1 VTRTLIWTRWVL
13 LSKEIHL
20 VSACVS
26 ATLQAPLS
34 VINSLASAHW
44 PMEQSSRM
52 LRINRMRIRRTWSC
66 IVLLALAVAIRV
78 PSQTSVA
85 ATTQEAS
92 SLSPLWGDL
101 APGRY
106 RVGFRTL
113 FRFDASRTWRGTR
126 DYRGTFSPD
135 LNGRPVQVNVWY
147 PAAAAGS
154 KRQMRFGDYV
164 DQTSPEAFLIF
175 NAVMK
180 ERSRRNAADSVPSD
194 QLAALQATPM
204 NASEDA
210 PHAEGRFPAILYF
223 GGLDA
228 EINSNVILAEYLA
241 SQGYIVASVSLLGP
255 TDEQTFQSRTPGDI
269 EATVRDMEFAWSI
282 LSEEPSTDK
291 AKLAAVGHSVGAI
304 EAVLFGMRNANV
316 SAVIAL
322 DGTYAF
328 QGLSTVLTNSYGYAP
343 GKMRAAFLDL
353 RRAQGA
359 QGDEPLDLT
368 TIESFRYS
376 DRTFVTISKMH
387 HSDFTSCAMIG
398 EAFHAPITSKY
409 PLNGWDRKTGKS
421 GYQHVCRIVLAFL
434 NAKVSDGSQATA
446 ALAETVRRADGGAL
460 RYEGAALLPPSP
472 LESAA
477 LVGEE
482 GLSAVK
488 ALFSKICGEQGV
500 GDCVDGDRFN
510 TWGYNLFAQH
520 RPKDALAVFEIAAW
534 AHPTSANAQ
543 DSLADGYLAAGD
555 KEGAKKALQR
565 AIDLAPED
573 PLIESGSK
581 ASFVSDETKKLRQL
595 N

>member
-1 VTRTLIWTRWVL
+1 
-13 LSKEIHL
+13 
-20 VSACVS
+20 
-26 ATLQAPLS
+26 
-34 VINSLASAHW
+34 
-44 PMEQSSRM
+44 M
-52 LRINRMRIRRTWSC
+52 LRINRMRTRRTSSC
-66 IVLLALAVAIRV
+66 FLLLALAVAIRV
-78 PSQTSVA
+78 HGQTSVA
-85 ATTQEAS
+85 SAMQEAS

-101 APGRY
+101 APGQY

-154 KRQMRFGDYV
+154 KRQMRYGDYV
-164 DQTSPEAFLIF
+164 DQTSPEAFSIF

-180 ERSRRNAADSVPSD
+180 ERSRRNAVDSVPSD

-204 NASEDA
+204 NAYKDA
-210 PHAEGRFPAILYF
+210 PSAEGRFPAVLYF
-223 GGLDA
+223 GGLDS
-228 EINSNVILAEYLA
+228 EINSNLILAEYLA

-255 TDEQTFQSRTPGDI
+255 TDEQTFQSRTPDDI

-282 LSEEPSTDK
+282 LSEEPNTDK
-291 AKLAAVGHSVGAI
+291 AKLTAMGHSVGAI
-304 EAVLFGMRNANV
+304 EAVLLGMRNANV

-343 GKMRAAFLDL
+343 GKMRASFLDL

-368 TIESFRYS
+368 TIGSFRYS
-376 DRTFVTISKMH
+376 DRTYVTISKMH
-387 HSDFTSCAMIG
+387 HSDFTSFAMLG
-398 EAFHAPITSKY
+398 ETFHAPITSKY

-421 GYQHVCRIVLAFL
+421 GYEHACRIVLAFL
-434 NAKVSDGSQATA
+434 DAKVRDDSQAIT
-446 ALAETVRRADGGAL
+446 ALAETVGHANGGVL
-460 RYEGAALLPPSP
+460 RHEGAALLPPSP

-477 LVGEE
+477 LVSKE
-482 GLSAVK
+482 GLAAVK
-488 ALFSKICGEQGV
+488 ALFSEICGEQGI

-510 TWGYNLFAQH
+510 TWGYNLFGQH
-520 RPKDALAVFEIAAW
+520 RPKDALAIFEIAAW

-543 DSLADGYLAAGD
+543 DSLADGYLAVGD
-555 KEGAKKALQR
+555 KESAKKVLQR
-565 AIDLAPED
+565 AIDLAPDD

-581 ASFVSDETKKLRQL
+581 ASFVSDETKKLRQI

>member
-1 VTRTLIWTRWVL
+1 
-13 LSKEIHL
+13 
-20 VSACVS
+20 
-26 ATLQAPLS
+26 
-34 VINSLASAHW
+34 
-44 PMEQSSRM
+44 
-52 LRINRMRIRRTWSC
+52 
-66 IVLLALAVAIRV
+66 
-78 PSQTSVA
+78 
-85 ATTQEAS
+85 
-92 SLSPLWGDL
+92 
-101 APGRY
+101 
-106 RVGFRTL
+106 
-113 FRFDASRTWRGTR
+113 
-126 DYRGTFSPD
+126 
-135 LNGRPVQVNVWY
+135 
-147 PAAAAGS
+147 
-154 KRQMRFGDYV
+154 
-164 DQTSPEAFLIF
+164 
-175 NAVMK
+175 
-180 ERSRRNAADSVPSD
+180 
-194 QLAALQATPM
+194 M
-204 NASEDA
+204 NAHEDA

-282 LSEEPSTDK
+282 LAEEPSTDK
-291 AKLAAVGHSVGAI
+291 TKLAAMGHSVGAI

-328 QGLSTVLTNSYGYAP
+328 PGLSTVLTNSYGYAP
-343 GKMRAAFLDL
+343 GKMRASFLDL

-359 QGDEPLDLT
+359 QEDEPLDLT
-368 TIESFRYS
+368 TIEYFRYS

-387 HSDFTSCAMIG
+387 HSDFTSFAMVG
-398 EAFHAPITSKY
+398 ETFHTPITAKY

-434 NAKVSDGSQATA
+434 NAKVSDGFQATA
-446 ALAETVRRADGGAL
+446 ALAETVRRADGGVL
-460 RYEGAALLPPSP
+460 RHEGAALLPPSP

-510 TWGYNLFAQH
+510 TWGYNLFGQH
-520 RPKDALAVFEIAAW
+520 RPKEALAAFEIAAW

-555 KEGAKKALQR
+555 KESAKNALQR

-581 ASFVSDETKKLRQL
+581 ASFISDEATKLRQL